1 MKIERVPLKK
11 LSPWDRNPR
20 KIDMTR
26 MSHLKKSIENDPDF
40 MELRP
45 LLATKKGMIYAGNQR
60 FQAVQELGW
69 EDVPCIITDISDELA
84 KERAIKDNNQ
94 FGEWDNSI
102 SELLEELAAEGVD
115 IDTLGLSVELEKM
128 AKNLEQV
135 NADAEW
141 DNMPEYSNEDKSAF
155 KQVIISFTNDENFQK
170 FQRLLGVKMTMKTKS
185 VWYPLQQQDKI
196 TEEFE

>member
-1 MKIERVPLKK
+1 
-11 LSPWDRNPR
+11 
-20 KIDMTR
+20 MTR